1 MLLFC
6 CCLIDAKKKKGVN
19 LFGKK
24 KSGKKKVT
32 TTTAATTIKPE
43 MKRTEVIASKVANIS
58 SFLSAHPSATAVAA
72 VKVAKKLDTKK
83 KLDTI
88 KKLDKK
94 KKLYKKKYHN
104 KTNLKLVYKSVLPVG
119 MKRPDDNVI
128 FEYTDNE
135 EGKTC
140 RCICRMK

>member
-1 MLLFC
+1 MKITKSSILTYITLIFLFF
-6 CCLIDAKKKKGVN
+6 CCLIDAKKKGIN

-24 KSGKKKVT
+24 KSGKKKAT
-32 TTTAATTIKPE
+32 TTTTTKAEI
-43 MKRTEVIASKVANIS
+43 KRTEAIASKVANIS
-58 SFLSAHPSATAVAA
+58 SFLSAHPSATPIVAE
-72 VKVAKKLDTKK
+72 VAKKRHHNKR
-83 KLDTI
+83 
-88 KKLDKK
+88 
-94 KKLYKKKYHN
+94 YHN